1 MSSAVTDYFQGLG
14 MGSEGVGRVG
24 MEWML
29 FTIPKLPAVMAF
41 NERSSFSD

>member
-1 MSSAVTDYFQGLG
+1 

-24 MEWML
+24 NEWIL
-29 FTIPKLPAVMAF
+29 FTIPELPAVMAF